1 MKERDYQKEKAE
13 KRYSVLTGDGEVLG
27 IWGNLKQLCEDMQ
40 EEDGE
45 FASYSSLSKRRAE
58 ENPMKFKTGQKE
70 YAVWIEKIR

>member
-1 MKERDYQKEKAE
+1 MEKRDWRKEKAE
-13 KRYSVLTGDGEVLG
+13 KRYSVLTGDGEVMG
-27 IWGNLKQLCEDMQ
+27 IWSNLKQLCEDMK

-70 YAVWIEKIR
+70 YAVWVEKLR